1 MKITVIAQDWQY
13 PNDIQK
19 FLAEAGKPYPLIAM
33 IGGIQQVIAVAEQD
47 RPDLLILQGQLFDSA
62 ELRILSH
69 VSSRFPDLGM
79 VMLCPDQS
87 PEFLIEVMRAGIR
100 EVLPIPLT
108 HDVLI
113 EAVERFQQR
122 LVMARMPVN
131 QCRVLAFIPCKGG
144 SGATFLATNIAYALA
159 ALEDKRVALFDFNLQ
174 FGDASLFVHD
184 QPAATSIA
192 DVARQIQRLDGSFLA
207 SSMVHVLPN
216 FSILAAP
223 EEPEQA
229 AEIKSEH
236 INPLFQVAMKHYDF
250 VILDVGRDLDAIS
263 IQALDRADL
272 IFPVLQQTVPS
283 IREAKRMS
291 SVFRALGYPDD
302 KLRLIVNRYEKNADI
317 TLADI
322 ENTLDLKIFK
332 MVPNDYTV
340 VTRAVNQGIAVI
352 KLARRSPVAKSLQE
366 IAHELSQSA
375 GQESLLRKLFAFGKA
390 KDIPAG
396 DPAGVVK
403 QR

>member
-19 FLAEAGKPYPLIAM
+19 FLAEAGKPYPLVAM
-33 IGGIQQVIAVAEQD
+33 IGGIEQVVAVAEQD
-47 RPDLLILQGQLFDSA
+47 RPELLILEGQFFDPA
-62 ELRILSH
+62 ALQILSH
-69 VSSRFPDLGM
+69 VTSRFPDLGI
-79 VMLCPDQS
+79 VMLCREQS

-122 LVMARMPVN
+122 IMMARMPVN
-131 QCRVLAFIPCKGG
+131 QCKVLAFMPCKGG

-184 QPAATSIA
+184 RPPTSSIA

-223 EEPEQA
+223 EKPEQA
-229 AEIKSEH
+229 AEIKPEH

-250 VILDVGRDLDAIS
+250 VILDVGRELDAIS
-263 IQALDRADL
+263 VQALDRADL
-272 IFPVLQQTVPS
+272 VFPALQQTLPS
-283 IREAKRMS
+283 IREAKRMWN
-291 SVFRALGYPDD
+291 VFRALGYPDD

-322 ENTLDLKIFK
+322 ENTLNLKIFK
-332 MVPNDYTV
+332 TVPNDYTV
-340 VTRAVNQGIAVI
+340 VTRAVNQGIAAI
-352 KLARRSPVAKSLQE
+352 KLARRSPVARSLQE
-366 IAHELSQSA
+366 IAHELSRSA
-375 GQESLLRKLFAFGKA
+375 GQESLLRKLLAFGKG
-390 KDIPAG
+390 KDTPAD
-396 DPAGVVK
+396 DPVTGT
-403 QR
+403 

>member
-13 PNDIQK
+13 PNDIQT
-19 FLAEAGKPYPLIAM
+19 FLAEADKPYPLVTM
-33 IGGIQQVIAVAEQD
+33 VGGMQQVVAVAEQD
-47 RPDLLILQGQLFDSA
+47 RPDLLILEVQRPGA
-62 ELRILSH
+62 MELQILSH
-69 VSSRFPDLGM
+69 VTSRFPDLG
-79 VMLCPDQS
+79 VFVLCPDQS

-108 HDVLI
+108 QNVLI
-113 EAVERFQQR
+113 EAIERFQQR
-122 LVMARMPVN
+122 IMLARMPVN
-131 QCRVLAFIPCKGG
+131 QCRVLAFVPCKGG

-184 QPAATSIA
+184 RPPTTSIA

-207 SSMVHVLPN
+207 SSMVQVLPN
-216 FSILAAP
+216 FSVLAAP

-229 AEIKSEH
+229 AEIKPEH

-250 VILDVGRDLDAIS
+250 VILDVGRGLDAIS

-272 IFPVLQQTVPS
+272 VFPVLQQTLPS

-291 SVFRALGYPDD
+291 NVFRALGYPDD
-302 KLRLIVNRYEKNADI
+302 KLRLIVNRHEKNADI

-322 ENTLDLKIFK
+322 ENTLNLKIFK
-332 MVPNDYTV
+332 PVPNDYTT
-340 VTRAVNQGIAVI
+340 VTRAVNQGIAAI
-352 KLARRSPVAKSLQE
+352 KLSRRSPVAKSLQE
-366 IAHELSQSA
+366 IAHELSRST

-390 KDIPAG
+390 KDIPAE
-396 DPAGVVK
+396 DSIAGT
-403 QR
+403 